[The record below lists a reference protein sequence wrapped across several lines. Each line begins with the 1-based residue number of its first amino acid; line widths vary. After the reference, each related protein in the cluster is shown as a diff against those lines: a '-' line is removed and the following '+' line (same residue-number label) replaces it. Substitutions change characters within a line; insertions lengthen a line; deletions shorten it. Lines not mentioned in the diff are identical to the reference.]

1 MTDHKVVSKEDWL
14 DARLALL
21 DKEKE
26 FTRLRD
32 ELAAERRRLPWV
44 MIEKDYV
51 FDGPDGKES
60 LSDLFAGRKQLLVY
74 HFMYGPDW
82 EEGCPSCS
90 FWADN
95 YNGLDVH
102 LAHRDTTL
110 LAISNT
116 SLDKI
121 DAYKERMG
129 WTFKWVSSMDNDF
142 NRDFNVTF
150 TPDEM
155 DKGEMYYNFRTTHF
169 PASEAPG
176 VSAFIKDDDGNVY
189 HTYSTYARG
198 LDILNSAY
206 NMLDLTALGRHEDG
220 KGMFWLRRKDQYED

>member
-1 MTDHKVVSKEDWL
+1 MTDHKVVSKEDWV
-14 DARLALL
+14 DARKVLL

-32 ELAAERRRLPWV
+32 ELSAERRRLPWNR
-44 MIEKDYV
+44 IEKDYS
-51 FDGPDGKES
+51 FDGPNGKQS
-60 LSDLFAGRKQLLVY
+60 LADLFGNNRQLLVY

-95 YNGLDVH
+95 FNGVDVH
-102 LAHRDTTL
+102 LEHRDTTL

-116 SLDKI
+116 SVANI
-121 DAYKERMG
+121 EAYKERMG
-129 WTFKWVSSMDNDF
+129 WSFQWVSSAGTDF
-142 NRDFNVTF
+142 NQDFHVSF
-150 TPDEM
+150 SPDEM
-155 DKGEMYYNFRTTHF
+155 AGEEVYYNYRKSPF
-169 PASEAPG
+169 PVSEAPG
-176 VSAFIKDDDGNVY
+176 MSAFFKDEDGAIY

-198 LDILNSAY
+198 LDILNGAY

-220 KGMFWLRRKDQYED
+220 KGMAWLRRKDQYES